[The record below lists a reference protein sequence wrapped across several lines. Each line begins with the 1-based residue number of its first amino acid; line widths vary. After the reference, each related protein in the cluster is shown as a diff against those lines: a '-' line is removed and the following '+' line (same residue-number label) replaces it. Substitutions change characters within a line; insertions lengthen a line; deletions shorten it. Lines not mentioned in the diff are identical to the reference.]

1 MAGLTTSD
9 QMVIKSHQINL
20 NGKNM
25 SLKYS
30 SLMFVVTSLLAGC
43 AVGPDYSSPELST
56 PQHFFGQS
64 SLGKQ
69 ETINN
74 TNLQAWWERFGDE
87 QLTRYISTALQ
98 QNLDLTQAAPRVTQA
113 QAGLGAANAALLPA
127 GYISGQAARAY
138 QSIETPLGQVLNS
151 SPGFDRYGNRYEAN
165 LSASWELD
173 LFGGLRRDREIAL
186 AEYQATSAGVA
197 ATRLAV
203 TAQTANIYINI
214 RALQTRLNIARKQVA
229 TQQEMLALLNLL
241 YNKGLIAE
249 RQVQQAQASLAQTQ
263 SFVPALEASLE
274 AAMNALDVILG
285 TTPGTHRAELAT
297 LAPIPTTPTITEMV
311 AIPAH
316 RITS

>member
-1 MAGLTTSD
+1 
-9 QMVIKSHQINL
+9 
-20 NGKNM
+20 M
-25 SLKYS
+25 SI
-30 SLMFVVTSLLAGC
+30 
-43 AVGPDYSSPELST
+43 

-127 GYISGQAARAY
+127 EYISGQAARAY

-151 SPGFDRYGNRYEAN
+151 SLGFDLYGNRYEAN
-165 LSASWELD
+165 LIASWELD
-173 LFGGLRRDREIAL
+173 LFGGLRRDRETAL

-203 TAQTANIYINI
+203 TAKTANIYINI
-214 RALQTRLNIARKQVA
+214 RALQTRLNIA
-229 TQQEMLALLNLL
+229 
-241 YNKGLIAE
+241 
-249 RQVQQAQASLAQTQ
+249 
-263 SFVPALEASLE
+263 
-274 AAMNALDVILG
+274 
-285 TTPGTHRAELAT
+285 
-297 LAPIPTTPTITEMV
+297 
-311 AIPAH
+311 
-316 RITS
+316 